1 LKIGYTTMDLFGQ
14 NIMDFPDESATLFM
28 GRLPRVSESD
38 YVSDLGINKRNEI
51 DLLEINKKLTD
62 WGLSMED
69 AGVIDD
75 SLVYCA
81 SEDSNDSAYTDESV
95 KSEGDRKSTDLL
107 QEEISYFCD
116 SVTFEEVVTED
127 VEEKEQYQDEVINTE
142 EVAEE
147 IVELSGLSDKSFE
160 DDVMN
165 AEVICEDASSCASQ
179 EVMIEDNVTFLPGEI
194 IDSNDNN
201 SYDLLGDIFVGN
213 SQTEIEDQSVEI
225 DASVFVRTE
234 SSQSDNHD
242 EVTSTEISSQIDNSL
257 IVPDL
262 TNFVPSSSDDI
273 QESLESP
280 CGSGRGLLDDYP
292 ETQLSFENLLPT
304 NNEFLISEN
313 SNSSELLEESSESNE
328 QHLDVFSDIDI
339 SAILHAK
346 SKSEELHSNSSNMIG
361 GAACDFVEELKDLNS
376 PESSVISEISSADID
391 MNLDASFS
399 SLKSDAAGIS
409 CDLDQFDFDLSQD
422 YEKLEND
429 IQKLTDEV
437 NFNKDSGTSEDF
449 WSEIFSEAD
458 PSNSMEYDDLL
469 DSILSSAE
477 NLDPEYFNSL
487 TNNEFDIDSVDPT
500 CLKKINI
507 ESEKEK
513 MEPTDDIKEEIKA
526 ETDIKTECEEVEE
539 DTRPRFDET
548 SHFYTDHDYTIPRTS
563 SLFLTPPHSSE
574 EESDEDA
581 TELPYTVKYK
591 NKNSLL
597 KSMKSTKY
605 TNIHNHLVKNT
616 PVKGKSQ
623 IIKFHHKKDLKFVIN
638 LPVKRE
644 SKSNARSILKNKILQ
659 NKARELKYKS
669 SSKTSPTKQMMRGS
683 RDQLDKQKSAKELVR
698 EILEKRSLAQ
708 DIQEKREFVKT
719 MKKRL
724 REETQKDTCSGPKA
738 KYRCIQD
745 IRSKPDDKKYRKF
758 EEERELHNS
767 MERQRRIELKDA
779 YDHLKS
785 IIPNISNVD
794 KVSKLMILNTS
805 TDYCTSMEAKIGRLE
820 LIKQRES
827 DKKRLLLEQL
837 NMLKLQM

>member
-1 LKIGYTTMDLFGQ
+1 
-14 NIMDFPDESATLFM
+14 MDFPDESATLFL

-51 DLLEINKKLTD
+51 DLVEINKKLSD
-62 WGLSMED
+62 WGLNMKD
-69 AGVIDD
+69 QKVADD
-75 SLVYCA
+75 SVAYCT
-81 SEDSNDSAYTDESV
+81 SEDSNDTTYTNESV
-95 KSEGDRKSTDLL
+95 KSEGDNNSMDLL
-107 QEEISYFCD
+107 REEISYFCD
-116 SVTFEEVVTED
+116 SVSFEEVVTENAVQKND
-127 VEEKEQYQDEVINTE
+127 VKNTDAE
-142 EVAEE
+142 EV
-147 IVELSGLSDKSFE
+147 VELSGLADKSFE

-165 AEVICEDASSCASQ
+165 AEVVCEDIETAASSAE
-179 EVMIEDNVTFLPGEI
+179 EVVIDDSVTYLQGGI
-194 IDSNDNN
+194 IDQNANN

-213 SQTEIEDQSVEI
+213 SQTETEDQSVEI
-225 DASVFVRTE
+225 DGSVFVSTE
-234 SSQSDNHD
+234 SSHRETD
-242 EVTSTEISSQIDNSL
+242 STEISSLRDNSL
-257 IVPDL
+257 TVPDL
-262 TNFVPSSSDDI
+262 NLVPSYDNHI
-273 QESLESP
+273 EKSLQSP

-304 NNEFLISEN
+304 DNEFLISEN
-313 SNSSELLEESSESNE
+313 SNSSELLEESSENVDLDG
-328 QHLDVFSDIDI
+328 LDVFSDIDI
-339 SAILHAK
+339 NTILNAK
-346 SKSEELHSNSSNMIG
+346 TKSEDSHSNSSNLIG
-361 GAACDFVEELKDLNS
+361 GAKCDFIEELKS
-376 PESSVISEISSADID
+376 FKSSESSTSETNFS
-391 MNLDASFS
+391 LDGSFN
-399 SLKSDAAGIS
+399 SLKSDSAGIS

-437 NFNKDSGTSEDF
+437 NLNKNSGSSEDF
-449 WSEIFSEAD
+449 WSEIFSESD
-458 PSNSMEYDDLL
+458 PSTSREYDDLL

-500 CLKKINI
+500 CLKKSSS

-513 MEPTDDIKEEIKA
+513 ETAELKEEIKE
-526 ETDIKTECEEVEE
+526 ETDIKKECEEVE

-581 TELPYTVKYK
+581 TELPYTIKYK

-597 KSMKSTKY
+597 KSMKQTKY
-605 TNIHNHLVKNT
+605 TNLHKHLVKNT

-623 IIKFHHKKDLKFVIN
+623 IIKFQHKKDLKFVIN
-638 LPVKRE
+638 LPVKKE

-659 NKARELKYKS
+659 NKARESSFKS
-669 SSKTSPTKQMMRGS
+669 SCKPSPIK
-683 RDQLDKQKSAKELVR
+683 DQITKQKSAKELVK

-708 DIQEKREFVKT
+708 DIQEKREFVKS

-724 REETQKDTCSGPKA
+724 REETQKDSCSGPKA

-745 IRSKPDDKKYRKF
+745 IRSKADDKKYRKF

-794 KVSKLMILNTS
+794 KVSKLMILNTA
-805 TDYCTSMEAKIGRLE
+805 TDYCKSMEAKIGRLE
-820 LIKQRES
+820 LIKQREN

-837 NMLKLQM
+837 NMLKQ

>member
-1 LKIGYTTMDLFGQ
+1 MDLFGQ
-14 NIMDFPDESATLFM
+14 NIMDFPDESATLFL

-69 AGVIDD
+69 SGVIDD
-75 SLVYCA
+75 SLVYCT
-81 SEDSNDSAYTDESV
+81 SEDSNDSAYTDQSV
-95 KSEGDRKSTDLL
+95 KSEEEQKSTDLL

-116 SVTFEEVVTED
+116 SVTFEEVVTEENV
-127 VEEKEQYQDEVINTE
+127 VEDEQCQEVFTEEVINTDTD
-142 EVAEE
+142 EV
-147 IVELSGLSDKSFE
+147 IELSGLADKSFE

-165 AEVICEDASSCASQ
+165 AEVVCEDISSSASH
-179 EVMIEDNVTFLPGEI
+179 EVMMDDSVTCFSEDL
-194 IDSNDNN
+194 IDSVENN
-201 SYDLLGDIFVGN
+201 SYDLLGNIFVGN
-213 SQTEIEDQSVEI
+213 SQTETEAQSVEI
-225 DASVFVRTE
+225 ADSVFVRTE
-234 SSQSDNHD
+234 RCQSINHE
-242 EVTSTEISSQIDNSL
+242 EVTSTEISSQIDSSL

-262 TNFVPSSSDDI
+262 TNFVPSSHDDLH
-273 QESLESP
+273 QSLESP
-280 CGSGRGLLDDYP
+280 CDSGIGLLDDYP

-304 NNEFLISEN
+304 ENEFLISEN
-313 SNSSELLEESSESNE
+313 SNSSELLEETSESDE
-328 QHLDVFSDIDI
+328 RHLDVFSDIDI
-339 SAILHAK
+339 NAILHAK
-346 SKSEELHSNSSNMIG
+346 NKSEELNTNSSNMIG
-361 GAACDFVEELKDLNS
+361 GAECDFIEELKGIKSTDDSIL
-376 PESSVISEISSADID
+376 SEISSADTD
-391 MNLDASFS
+391 MILDGSFS

-409 CDLDQFDFDLSQD
+409 CDLDQFDFNLSQD

-429 IQKLTDEV
+429 IKNLTDEV
-437 NFNKDSGTSEDF
+437 NLNNDSGSSEDF

-458 PSNSMEYDDLL
+458 PSNSTEYDDLL

-500 CLKKINI
+500 CLKKANI

-513 MEPTDDIKEEIKA
+513 TPSTEDIKEEIKI
-526 ETDIKTECEEVEE
+526 ELDIKEEIVEAEE

-574 EESDEDA
+574 EESDEDS

-597 KSMKSTKY
+597 KSMKSMKY

-638 LPVKRE
+638 LPVKRDN
-644 SKSNARSILKNKILQ
+644 KSNARSILKNKILQ
-659 NKARELKYKS
+659 NKARELKDRS
-669 SSKTSPTKQMMRGS
+669 SSKLSPTKQMMRGS
-683 RDQLDKQKSAKELVR
+683 RDQIDKQKSAKELVR

-724 REETQKDTCSGPKA
+724 REETQKDTSSGPKA

-779 YDHLKS
+779 YDHLKA

-794 KVSKLMILNTS
+794 KVSKLMILNTAS
-805 TDYCTSMEAKIGRLE
+805 DYCKSMEAKIGRLE
-820 LIKQRES
+820 LIEQRES
-827 DKKRLLLEQL
+827 DKRRLLLEQL